1 MLEYTLQIEPKAKS
15 GSAENRRVRSEGK
28 IPAVLYH
35 RGAES
40 ISAVLSSR
48 EFVKAASQ
56 SKTSQVFRSKSSV
69 KELDDKSLLVKE
81 VQRDYIKGSVLH
93 VDFQVLRDD
102 EEIVVE
108 IPLTFV
114 GEALGVKLD
123 NGILTYVAHE
133 IEVSC
138 LPKSIPEKIEIDIS
152 QLRLGESI
160 HAEQIVLGDGVRLVG
175 NKEQT
180 IVSIVASRPDE
191 AAASAAAPVD
201 GAAPAAAAAT
211 PAAAAAPAAGDK
223 AKK

>member
-1 MLEYTLQIEPKAKS
+1 MLEYTLQIEPKTKN
-15 GSAENRRVRSEGK
+15 GSAENRRIRAEGK

-40 ISAVLSSR
+40 VSAVLTSR
-48 EFVKAASQ
+48 EFLKAASQ
-56 SKTSQVFRSKSSV
+56 SKTSQVFTAKSSSS
-69 KELDDKSLLVKE
+69 ELNDKSLLVKE

-93 VDFQVLRDD
+93 VDFQILRDD

-133 IEVSC
+133 IEISC
-138 LPKSIPEKIEIDIS
+138 LPKSIPDKIEIDIS

-160 HAEQIVLGDGVRLVG
+160 HAEQIALPEGVKLAG
-175 NKEQT
+175 NADQT
-180 IVSIVASRPDE
+180 IVSIVASRPDD
-191 AAASAAAPVD
+191 SAAA
-201 GAAPAAAAAT
+201 AAAGDAAAT
-211 PAAAAAPAAGDK
+211 PAAATPAATPAADK